1 MEEVASTPKL
11 VDPAAMDAEGAL
23 SATVPRSD
31 IETALQDDAGADL
44 FLEIARIQNGERDDR
59 TVKVAWERN
68 ELEDLLKRAVGD
80 PITLTFSTS
89 EVERMLE
96 ADFEAHGLREKALV
110 LTVAAATAAGLAGSA
125 AAQVMSDGGA
135 APSGGA
141 ISGLVTDASTGG
153 VPGAVSSF
161 STDASTSA
169 AAGDA
174 TSVPADGWTSGINAP
189 VPDPAASVPADGWTS
204 GVNAPVPDPA
214 GVNIVT
220 DVSTSGQPGAVSGFA
235 TDASTSGQPDAITG
249 GFITDTGSDAT
260 RSPSTPAGTGGSGFT
275 MPSAAVDAALAA
287 GLAMLITGAAFV
299 GRTRRRDA
307 QPA

>member
-11 VDPAAMDAEGAL
+11 VDPAALDAEGAL

-59 TVKVAWERN
+59 TVKVAWERAD
-68 ELEDLLKRAVGD
+68 LEDLLKRAVGD
-80 PITLTFSTS
+80 PITLTFSAS

-96 ADFEAHGLREKALV
+96 ADFEAHGLREKAAV
-110 LTVAAATAAGLAGSA
+110 LTVAAATAAGLAGTA
-125 AAQVMSDGGA
+125 AAQVMIDGGA
-135 APSGGA
+135 APTGGA
-141 ISGLVTDASTGG
+141 VSGLVTDASTSG
-153 VPGAVSSF
+153 VPGAVPGF
-161 STDASTSA
+161 TTDASTSG

-174 TSVPADGWTSGINAP
+174 TSVPADGWTSGI
-189 VPDPAASVPADGWTS
+189 
-204 GVNAPVPDPA
+204 NAPVPDPA

-260 RSPSTPAGTGGSGFT
+260 RSPSAPAGTGGSGFT

>member
-11 VDPAAMDAEGAL
+11 VDPAAFDAEGAL
-23 SATVPRSD
+23 SATVPRSE
-31 IETALQDDAGADL
+31 IQTALQDDAGADL
-44 FLEIARIQNGERDDR
+44 FLEIARIKNGERDDR
-59 TVKVAWERN
+59 TVKVAWERA

-80 PITLTFSTS
+80 PITLTFSAS

-110 LTVAAATAAGLAGSA
+110 LTVAAATAAGIAGSA
-125 AAQVMSDGGA
+125 AGQVMSEGGA
-135 APSGGA
+135 APSA
-141 ISGLVTDASTGG
+141 AVSGLVTDASTSG
-153 VPGAVSSF
+153 VPGAVSSIA
-161 STDASTSA
+161 TDAST
-169 AAGDA
+169 AGVQ
-174 TSVPADGWTSGINAP
+174 S
-189 VPDPAASVPADGWTS
+189 PAA
-204 GVNAPVPDPA
+204 DPA

-249 GFITDTGSDAT
+249 GFITDTGSEAT
-260 RSPSTPAGTGGSGFT
+260 RAPSEPAGTGGGFT
-275 MPSAAVDAALAA
+275 MPDAAVDAALAA

-299 GRTRRRDA
+299 GRSRRRDA